1 MKRKNEI
8 PRESAKLHG
17 MTNNHQN
24 DSDPLR
30 NIDPVNT
37 LCLSVCLSKLY
48 AARIYVSNTQFYFP
62 RIFCASFKADFIV
75 SCMS

>member
-37 LCLSVCLSKLY
+37 FCLSK
-48 AARIYVSNTQFYFP
+48 ADAVSLPSRKLFLFYKIH
-62 RIFCASFKADFIV
+62 RS
-75 SCMS
+75 

>member
-1 MKRKNEI
+1 MII

-37 LCLSVCLSKLY
+37 LCLSKAYSVSLPSRKLFCSIKY
-48 AARIYVSNTQFYFP
+48 TAAEIGHLPPCILPPDVLISNVS
-62 RIFCASFKADFIV
+62 
-75 SCMS
+75 

>member
-8 PRESAKLHG
+8 TRESAKLHG

-30 NIDPVNT
+30 NIDPINT
-37 LCLSVCLSKLY
+37 FCLSVCLSKAY
-48 AARIYVSNTQFYFP
+48 SVSLPSRKLFLFYKIH
-62 RIFCASFKADFIV
+62 RS
-75 SCMS
+75 